1 MQPSTLPAR
10 HSLGDGGNPQPSTE
24 LAAIYR
30 RVSTDKQDDSLE
42 LQERRT
48 LDYARMKG
56 LAVDDTRT
64 FSDPDT
70 SGSIPITERAGGR
83 LLINLIKSG
92 GIKHLIV
99 SKLDRLGR
107 NLRDGIEF
115 LDLCKNNNVVVHI
128 VDLGGDSI
136 STQGHMGRMIL
147 NMLLNVAEWERAE
160 ICDRT
165 SKQMQSLFDQY
176 KLTGNVPYG
185 WDCTYEFADG
195 TQLIKTQ
202 SIPATEL
209 AGLEQLHGRAVKRLM
224 DNTAEQAVIFWMA
237 QAVRNKCKR
246 EHVALDLN
254 KRGLKTKLGRA
265 WQIGHVTSVLN
276 SRYTRRLLEQ
286 KTL

>member
-1 MQPSTLPAR
+1 M
-10 HSLGDGGNPQPSTE
+10 NPE

-48 LDYARMKG
+48 VDYARMKS
-56 LAVDDTRT
+56 LTVDDLCV

-70 SGSIPITERAGGR
+70 SGGIPIADRDGGR
-83 LLINLIKSG
+83 LLINRLRLG
-92 GIKHLIV
+92 DIKHLIV

-115 LDLCKNNNVVVHI
+115 LDLCKNNGIVVHI

-165 SKQMQSLFDQY
+165 TKQMRSLFDQHR
-176 KLTGNVPYG
+176 LTGNIPYG
-185 WDCTYEFADG
+185 WDCAYQFADG
-195 TQLIKTQ
+195 TQLLKSQ
-202 SIPATEL
+202 SIPAAEL
-209 AGLEQLHGRAVKRLM
+209 VSLEQLRGKAVKKLV
-224 DNTAEQAVIFWMA
+224 DNLEEQSVIFWMA
-237 QAVRNKCKR
+237 DAARTGSKR
-246 EHVALDLN
+246 EHIANDLN
-254 KRGLKTKLGRA
+254 KRGLKTKLGRN

-276 SRYTRRLLEQ
+276 NRHTRRLLAATTPNEIS
-286 KTL
+286 TVMMGET

>member
-1 MQPSTLPAR
+1 MNPPIHQST
-10 HSLGDGGNPQPSTE
+10 NPIE

-48 LDYARMKG
+48 LDYARMKD
-56 LAVDDTRT
+56 LDIHETHV

-70 SGSIPITERAGGR
+70 SGGIPITQRVGGR
-83 LLINLIKSG
+83 LLIGRHKAGDIKN
-92 GIKHLIV
+92 LIV

-115 LDLCKNNNVVVHI
+115 LDFCKNHDIVVHI

-165 SKQMQSLFDQY
+165 AKQMQSLFDQH

-195 TQLIKTQ
+195 HQLIKTQ
-202 SIPATEL
+202 AIPATEL
-209 AGLEQLHGRAVKRLM
+209 AGLEQLHGRAVKRLV
-224 DNTAEQAVIFWMA
+224 DNPAEQVNIRWMA
-237 QAVRNKCKR
+237 NAVVNKCKR
-246 EHVALDLN
+246 EHIANDLN
-254 KRGLKTKLGRA
+254 KRGLRTKLDRA

-276 SRYTRRLLEQ
+276 NRYTKRLLA
-286 KTL
+286 L